1 MLVFSARV
9 RSGLDSED
17 EGEVA
22 RAAPVP
28 VMRMGRLAD
37 LHISASLGRVVGS
50 GAGAEAGPCMMAP
63 YEMADI
69 RGGMKRTSMGKSTTT
84 GPGMPECAVRNA

>member
-1 MLVFSARV
+1 M
-9 RSGLDSED
+9 ED
-17 EGEVA
+17 EGDVA

-28 VMRMGRLAD
+28 VMRMGRFAD
-37 LHISASLGRVVGS
+37 LQSSASLERVDGS

-63 YEMADI
+63 YEMADM

-84 GPGMPECAVRNA
+84 GPRIPEWAVRKA

>member
-1 MLVFSARV
+1 MGVLVFSARV
-9 RSGLDSED
+9 RRGLDLEEETD
-17 EGEVA
+17 VD

-37 LHISASLGRVVGS
+37 FQISASLERVDGS

-63 YEMADI
+63 
-69 RGGMKRTSMGKSTTT
+69 
-84 GPGMPECAVRNA
+84 